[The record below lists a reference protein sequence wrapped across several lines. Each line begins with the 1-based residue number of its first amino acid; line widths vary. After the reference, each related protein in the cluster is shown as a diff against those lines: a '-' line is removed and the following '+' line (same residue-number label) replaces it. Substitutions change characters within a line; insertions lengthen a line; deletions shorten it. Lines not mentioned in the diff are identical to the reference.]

1 MKNARI
7 QPLIILTCIFISVVV
22 GLFISRTQD
31 HAPVHIQRLPPHTD
45 LTITATSAADEP
57 GIVNINTATVEELQA
72 LPGIG
77 ETLAERIVAYRTTYG
92 AFESVGALVNVE
104 GIGEIKLETIWDL
117 VTIGG

>member
-57 GIVNINTATVEELQA
+57 GIVNINTANVEELQT

-77 ETLAERIVAYRTTYG
+77 ETLAERIVAYRATYG
-92 AFESVGALVNVE
+92 ALNPLERWSMLKVSAKQNWKPF
-104 GIGEIKLETIWDL
+104 GIWSP
-117 VTIGG
+117 